1 MKCIHCGKDSKLKE
15 RGGGRCKHCQRPF
28 AFEPTTQKGLTVT
41 DPGFQAAIA
50 AVSERGRLAF
60 TPRQLYYQALRP
72 QARKE
77 QGRKRS
83 AVGGLALAGIAGV
96 FVFCACGPVLRV
108 LPLWGAALLAGGL
121 ITLAV
126 LVWALV
132 GPVAQRLPRPASVP
146 PLDLAHFRQ
155 DYLAR
160 WERAHGPVARL
171 LPDTERA
178 RASGAG
184 QAFAEELQG
193 YSFDRLLVCDRAETA
208 EFLIANNLHTET
220 NTPIVSVD
228 GYPQG
233 VFERVLAMV
242 RRNPKLV
249 VFALHDA
256 DAAGCLL
263 PLRLREEARWFPQS
277 GVAIVDI
284 GLRPRQVA
292 TSGNAIVSVQRG
304 GAATLPP
311 GLERVLTHGERAWLA
326 TGHRAELA
334 AVPPAR
340 LLQVVYRAFTQ
351 SAAEVERQRAAAG
364 RDPRGFFRT
373 AVRVMSNE

>member
-28 AFEPTTQKGLTVT
+28 AFEPSKQTGLKIT
-41 DPGFQAAIA
+41 DPGFQAAVTA
-50 AVSERGRLAF
+50 ASERGRIAF
-60 TPRQLYYQALRP
+60 TSRQLYYQALRS
-72 QARKE
+72 QARNARGA
-77 QGRKRS
+77 QRRS
-83 AVGGLALAGIAGV
+83 GVGLTLGIVGGVVI
-96 FVFCACGPVLRV
+96 FCACGPLLKV
-108 LPLWGAALLAGGL
+108 LPNWGAALIGGGV
-121 ITLAV
+121 ITLAF

-132 GPVAQRLPRPASVP
+132 GPAAKRLPRPMGTP
-146 PLDLAHFRQ
+146 PIDFARFGQ

-160 WERAHGPVARL
+160 WQKAHGPVLRL
-171 LPDTERA
+171 LP
-178 RASGAG
+178 SGG
-184 QAFAEELQG
+184 QSRTSGPDPALAEELQG

-208 EFLIANNLHTET
+208 EFLLANNLHTET

-228 GYPQG
+228 GYPQAA
-233 VFERVLAMV
+233 FDRVLAMV
-242 RRNPKLV
+242 RRNPHLQ

-263 PLRLREEARWFPQS
+263 PLRLREDLAWFPQP
-277 GVAIVDI
+277 GVTIIDI

-292 TSGNAIVSVQRG
+292 ANANAVLTVQRD
-304 GAATLPP
+304 GATTLPP
-311 GLERVLTHGERAWLA
+311 GLERLLTRAERAWLA

-340 LLQVVYRAFTQ
+340 LLQIVYRAFTQ
-351 SAAEVERQRAAAG
+351 SAAEVERQRATAA

-373 AVRVMSNE
+373 AG